1 MQQRESIWCPHEVWA
16 CTGYRLRRAAKR
28 CNRWC
33 GSRMARALLLLLLR
47 PSPSSSLPSSFLHLL
62 SSSALCTKRAS
73 LQFLSLSDFF
83 CFFLLSCI
91 SRTLFFLCFLY
102 VVLYLLRLSA
112 SYFSSLSLVLLLILV
127 PRVLLLRDLLWFFVT
142 SLSSFVSALLCFF
155 PSPSLVLLPS
165 FRSIYCPF
173 LLVPTWP
180 PRFRSLCLLR
190 VWLYVTVPS
199 RASSS
204 TFLYS
209 FIRIYS
215 LHCLFSFARIV

>member
-1 MQQRESIWCPHEVWA
+1 MVSPRSLSVYRVPSSACSETVQQMVREPH
-16 CTGYRLRRAAKR
+16 
-28 CNRWC
+28 
-33 GSRMARALLLLLLR
+33 GSCSA
-47 PSPSSSLPSSFLHLL
+47 PPSSSSFSLVLSSFLILTFTFFFCIMHE
-62 SSSALCTKRAS
+62 AS
-73 LQFLSLSDFF
+73 FFAISLSLSDFF

-102 VVLYLLRLSA
+102 VLLYLLRLSA
-112 SYFSSLSLVLLLILV
+112 SYFSSLSLVLLLLLV
-127 PRVLLLRDLLWFFVT
+127 SRVLLFRDLLWFFVT
-142 SLSSFVSALLCFF
+142 SLSSFVFALLCFF